1 MDQLKQLR
9 LNSQDSNSSCSE
21 FEEFKKEMNG
31 VKTRKEIRSFD
42 LRENGEIEK
51 RNKAQQNHVEGNKT
65 VGGTVSTF
73 FSFFFLLGFG
83 FCSSKSLGHFKNYPN
98 LYIPLL
104 KNIILHY

>member
-1 MDQLKQLR
+1 
-9 LNSQDSNSSCSE
+9 
-21 FEEFKKEMNG
+21 MNG

-73 FSFFFLLGFG
+73 FS
-83 FCSSKSLGHFKNYPN
+83 HVPAVAFK
-98 LYIPLL
+98 
-104 KNIILHY
+104 